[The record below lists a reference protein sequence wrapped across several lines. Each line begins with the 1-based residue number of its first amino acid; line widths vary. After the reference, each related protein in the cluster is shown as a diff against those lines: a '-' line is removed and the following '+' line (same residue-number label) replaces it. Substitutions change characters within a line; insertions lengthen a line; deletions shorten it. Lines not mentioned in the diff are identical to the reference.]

1 VSWLITIYFFISFSS
16 TPEPN
21 TKQSRSVLLL
31 FYNQIKNKAALFYLP
46 NTKQSHFISESGAK
60 SFHSLRFLNQMLYH
74 RTLFIKHIAGMHSIV
89 LSDPFQMLCAPM
101 DGRLPLGWSIA
112 VSLVMYLL
120 WSFFVLSENDD
131 AL

>member
-1 VSWLITIYFFISFSS
+1 
-16 TPEPN
+16 
-21 TKQSRSVLLL
+21 
-31 FYNQIKNKAALFYLP
+31 
-46 NTKQSHFISESGAK
+46 
-60 SFHSLRFLNQMLYH
+60 MLYH
-74 RTLFIKHIAGMHSIV
+74 RTLFIKDIAGMHSIV

-131 AL
+131 DL